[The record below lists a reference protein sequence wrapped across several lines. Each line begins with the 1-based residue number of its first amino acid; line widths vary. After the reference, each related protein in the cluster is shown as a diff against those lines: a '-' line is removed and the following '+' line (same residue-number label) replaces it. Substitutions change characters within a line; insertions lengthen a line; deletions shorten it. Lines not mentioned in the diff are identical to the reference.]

1 MTAIAV
7 RAIIGTPP
15 TDYSRSTT
23 EWIWSDVNR
32 SDAMNSGLARGI
44 IALLALVL
52 VMTFVPAAFAQEDD
66 AAVDEYAEI
75 VPTGEGEAPPANKE
89 EESQPLPASV
99 AQQVESEGGTD
110 APILKRVATSSR
122 YGAPQRSV
130 REAGGGLGGGASDLS
145 PSAVST
151 AVSLVT
157 DGGSGGRLAG
167 LLVVMLLTGILA
179 LGLAGYRHGWGPGA
193 WAIAS
198 RQTGR
203 RPRR

>member
-1 MTAIAV
+1 MAA
-7 RAIIGTPP
+7 RAIIGVSP
-15 TDYSRSTT
+15 TDYSRSMR
-23 EWIWSDVNR
+23 EWVGSDVNR
-32 SDAMNSGLARGI
+32 SDGMNSGRARGI

-52 VMTFVPAAFAQEDD
+52 AMTFIPAAFAQEDD

-75 VPTGEGEAPPANKE
+75 VPTGEGKAPPANKE

-99 AQQVESEGGTD
+99 VQQVENEGGTD
-110 APILKRVATSSR
+110 ALILKRVATSSL
-122 YGAPQRSV
+122 YGAPQRSI
-130 REAGGGLGGGASDLS
+130 REAGGVVDSEGSDAS
-145 PSAVST
+145 PSTVST
-151 AVSLVT
+151 AISLVT

-193 WAIAS
+193 RAIAS
-198 RQTGR
+198 RQPGR